1 MDARTPF
8 TPSRCRNV
16 AWDGTPR
23 KQAAASA
30 KKPKQQVGCLCRGR
44 WAIHLALCPLAR
56 CGSCVQ
62 MDRFIPARSA
72 MDLDVA
78 HYNLLKENCGS
89 GAVSSPCKARPAHA
103 FHALCCLRSPGAE
116 VTTISV

>member
-1 MDARTPF
+1 M
-8 TPSRCRNV
+8 
-16 AWDGTPR
+16 
-23 KQAAASA
+23 
-30 KKPKQQVGCLCRGR
+30 
-44 WAIHLALCPLAR
+44 CPLAK

-103 FHALCCLRSPGAE
+103 FHALSCLRSPGPEGTTLSVQAE
-116 VTTISV
+116 YSKRLAEELGTERPNARILAFKNKVRSLAWLALGLPRPWADRTA